1 MPNKK
6 EDDMT
11 DAGGS
16 KAFIEDAKRH
26 NQWWSDG
33 TSKDLDA
40 AESHPTRSDLHSLL
54 KSVNEAS
61 EKAVD
66 SLVYPIYG
74 QTGIGKT
81 TLLYQFISTI
91 LETTAYDPGG
101 RDYEILHSVSPR
113 QVLYIPLEDSLYHLE
128 GSVNAFEQLSAVIDY
143 FQSHVAPRD
152 KQRYILL
159 DDIGALELDSDL
171 KEALLKFVDDD
182 TYLLLSGIVESQVNF
197 TETPADE
204 DLKVEWPTPVLP
216 RKFIDRIKHGS
227 SQGDT
232 RLDVNSDLSKRIS
245 VYQSSGVEGPE
256 PIRKIRY
263 ALGTGEGDVSTAV
276 SLLEELYF
284 EHLTAEDRS
293 ALHDA
298 ANEYLRMGG
307 VVHQAN
313 DSAVRNE
320 LVKSHFLLYLY
331 KELANHE
338 SVQKP
343 ENLHRL
349 ASLAASQAGEE
360 LRYTDI
366 SEQLEVDRRTIDT
379 YLDALDQGL
388 AVTESH
394 DYSLRRYRRTRLYLR
409 NPRHVVLLSRRA
421 QHYGFERYE
430 EENVFNPEF
439 EYQLA
444 RTVGFD
450 HAMRLAY
457 FVSANDVEYCETDV
471 GSVDYILQR
480 EDIVLPFVLSY
491 HPHTGNAEKIATEFD
506 PDVGQHTK
514 QDEEQLEEF
523 DYEAPCRF
531 IVTDSLPRNLK
542 DSESLVEER
551 NDVRLCYLPYWLFL
565 LIC

>member
-26 NQWWSDG
+26 NEWWSDG
-33 TSKDLDA
+33 TSQDLDA

-54 KSVNEAS
+54 KSINEAS
-61 EKAVD
+61 QDAVD

-81 TLLYQFISTI
+81 TLLYQFISTV

-101 RDYEILHSVSPR
+101 RDYGILHSVSPR

-128 GSVNAFEQLSAVIDY
+128 DSANAFDQLSAVIDY

-159 DDIGALELDSDL
+159 DDIGALKLDSEF
-171 KEALLKFVDDD
+171 KETLLELVDDD

-197 TETPADE
+197 TETSADE
-204 DLKVEWPTPVLP
+204 DLQVEWPTPVLP

-232 RLDVNSDLSKRIS
+232 RLDVEADLSNRIG

-256 PIRKIRY
+256 PIRKIRH

-284 EHLTAEDRS
+284 EHLTAEDHS

-307 VVHQAN
+307 VVHQTN

-331 KELANHE
+331 KELANYE

-366 SEQLEVDRRTIDT
+366 SDQLEVDRRTIDT

-421 QHYGFERYE
+421 QHHGFESYE

-444 RTVGFD
+444 RTVAFD
-450 HAMRLAY
+450 HAMRLAHA
-457 FVSANDVEYCETDV
+457 VRADDVEYCETEV
-471 GSVDYILQR
+471 GTVDYILQR
-480 EDIVLPFVLSY
+480 EDTVLPFVLSY
-491 HPHTGNAEKIATEFD
+491 HPHTGDAEEIATKFD

-514 QDEEQLEEF
+514 QNEEGLKQY
-523 DYEAPCRF
+523 DYEASYRF

-542 DSESLVEER
+542 DSGSLVDKQ
-551 NDVRLCYLPYWLFL
+551 NGIRLCYLPYWLFL